1 MRGFVRPTPGD
12 SGTALTSSEACRPVA
27 QIGAETVD
35 GGLWEQVGRLV
46 DRARSPGDLRAHRL
60 HAIAAWHW
68 REQGRLVPSD
78 FAEEAH
84 SAKLAS
90 LVAPLVLSHVRAA
103 CDGPILVFK
112 GPEVAARY
120 PSRSMRP
127 FGDLDLLVREP
138 RLVQRA
144 LIGAGFVE
152 VGDEEVYRDIHHL
165 RPLYLEGFPLVLE
178 IHARPK
184 WPAGVRD
191 LDLDELF
198 QSAVPS
204 VVAIEGVSAL
214 PAAQH
219 ALLLAAHA
227 WAHAPLARLFHLVDI
242 AVVRGVA
249 PADEISTRAKRWG
262 LGRVWETTSA
272 AIDDVLQDRR
282 GSWPSRT
289 WARHLRDVRE
299 QTVFETH
306 VGRWLAGFSALPP
319 GAALRKGLDAVARD
333 VRPARE
339 ETWGDK
345 WFRSR
350 RAVANA
356 GSPRSR
362 HEIQVERALRRRRLM
377 AGRDPQ
383 DSVRGDDES

>member
-1 MRGFVRPTPGD
+1 ML
-12 SGTALTSSEACRPVA
+12 TASEARVTTTHVSDEPVDDRLWK
-27 QIGAETVD
+27 QIG
-35 GGLWEQVGRLV
+35 RLI
-46 DRARSPGDLRAHRL
+46 DRARSPADLRVHRL
-60 HAIAAWHW
+60 HALAAWRWH
-68 REQGRLVPSD
+68 EQGRLVPSD
-78 FAEEAH
+78 FTQKAH
-84 SAKLAS
+84 SAKVAS
-90 LVAPLVLSHVRAA
+90 LLAPLLLSHVRAA

-112 GPEVAARY
+112 GPEAAARY

-144 LIGAGFVE
+144 LVSAGFVE
-152 VGDEEVYRDIHHL
+152 VGDEEIYRDIHHL

-184 WPAGVRD
+184 WPEGIPVVD
-191 LDLDELF
+191 LEELF
-198 QSAVPS
+198 DAAVPS
-204 VVAIEGVSAL
+204 SVRVEGVSA
-214 PAAQH
+214 PPPAQH

-227 WAHAPLARLFHLVDI
+227 WAHAPLARLSHLVDVAAVRQEACTDEMRTI
-242 AVVRGVA
+242 AT
-249 PADEISTRAKRWG
+249 EWG
-262 LGRVWETTSA
+262 LQRVWETTCA
-272 AIDDVLQDRR
+272 AIDDTLQDRR

-299 QTVFETH
+299 QTVFENH
-306 VGRWLAGFSALPP
+306 LGRWLSSLSALPP
-319 GAALRKGLDAVARD
+319 GAGVRKGLDALARD
-333 VRPARE
+333 IRPARE

-362 HEIQVERALRRRRLM
+362 HEVEVERALARRSVT
-377 AGRDPQ
+377 AGRSAQ
-383 DSVRGDDES
+383 NSGRTDDEA